1 MKCKRFWENELVLKI
16 TSLDITPLKNR
27 GLLLRVHTDEGLIG
41 YGSPMNYEHGRTVE
55 RALLDMADYL
65 VGRDPRQIEDHWQV
79 LFRSSYSRQMP
90 ILLSAL
96 SGLEMACL
104 DILGKSLGA
113 PIWRLLGGT
122 VRDRIRV
129 YSGIGGPE
137 PGQYADNARVAVERG
152 FTAVKM
158 TPFPDPVRYIDTPAV
173 ADRIVARVEATRE
186 AVGPDID
193 IAIDFHRAVSPAM
206 AKILLKELEPIR
218 PLFVEEPTHPENVD
232 ALLEITRS
240 THIPIATG
248 ERNTTRWGFREICEK
263 KAAAIL
269 QPDVRHCGG
278 IFEMKKIAALAEV
291 HYLAM
296 APHSAADAVGVV
308 AALHAMAGTPNFLI
322 QEFGGGTGE
331 GLFTEPL
338 TLEDGFVSIPEG
350 PGLGFEIDPD
360 GLEALRLRDWRL
372 RSMRRHPEDNSI
384 NDI

>member
-1 MKCKRFWENELVLKI
+1 
-16 TSLDITPLKNR
+16 
-27 GLLLRVHTDEGLIG
+27 
-41 YGSPMNYEHGRTVE
+41 
-55 RALLDMADYL
+55 
-65 VGRDPRQIEDHWQV
+65 
-79 LFRSSYSRQMP
+79 
-90 ILLSAL
+90 
-96 SGLEMACL
+96 
-104 DILGKSLGA
+104 
-113 PIWRLLGGT
+113 
-122 VRDRIRV
+122 
-129 YSGIGGPE
+129 
-137 PGQYADNARVAVERG
+137 
-152 FTAVKM
+152 
-158 TPFPDPVRYIDTPAV
+158 
-173 ADRIVARVEATRE
+173 
-186 AVGPDID
+186 
-193 IAIDFHRAVSPAM
+193 
-206 AKILLKELEPIR
+206 
-218 PLFVEEPTHPENVD
+218 VD

-269 QPDVRHCGG
+269 QPDIRHCGG
-278 IFEMKKIAALAEV
+278 ILEMKKIAALAEV

-338 TLEDGFVSIPEG
+338 TLEDGFVAIPQG

>member
-1 MKCKRFWENELVLKI
+1 MKI
-16 TSLDITPLKNR
+16 TSLDVTPLKNR
-27 GLLLRVHTDEGLIG
+27 GLLLQVHTDEGLVG

-55 RALLDMADYL
+55 RALLDMSEYL

-90 ILLSAL
+90 ILLAAL

-104 DILGKSLGA
+104 DILGKSLDA
-113 PIWRLLGGT
+113 PVWRLLGGT

-129 YSGIGGPE
+129 YCGIGGPE
-137 PGQYADNARVAVERG
+137 PGQYADNALAAVARG

-158 TPFPDPVRYIDTPAV
+158 TPFPDPVRFIDTPAMT
-173 ADRIVARVEATRE
+173 RSIIARVEKTRQ
-186 AVGPDID
+186 AVGPEVD

-206 AKILLKELEPIR
+206 AKILLKELEPIQ

-232 ALLEITRS
+232 ALLDITRS

-263 KAAAIL
+263 KAAAVL
-269 QPDVRHCGG
+269 QPDIRHCGG
-278 IFEMKKIAALAEV
+278 ILEMKKIAALAEV

-308 AALHAMAGTPNFLI
+308 ASLHAMAGTPNFLI
-322 QEFGGGTGE
+322 QEFGGGAGE

-338 TLEDGFVSIPEG
+338 KFEDGFVAIPHG
-350 PGLGFEIDPD
+350 PGLGIEIDPA
-360 GLEALRLRDWRL
+360 GLETHRLRQWRQ

>member
-1 MKCKRFWENELVLKI
+1 MKI
-16 TSLDITPLKNR
+16 TSLDVTPLKNR
-27 GLLLRVHTDEGLIG
+27 GLLLQVHTDEGLTG

-55 RALLDMADYL
+55 RALLDMSDYL
-65 VGRDPRQIEDHWQV
+65 IGRDPRQIEDHWQV

-104 DILGKSLGA
+104 DILGKSLNA

-122 VRDRIRV
+122 VRDRVRV

-137 PGQYADNARVAVERG
+137 PGQYAASATAAVARG

-158 TPFPDPVRYIDTPAV
+158 TPFPDPIRLIDTPATV
-173 ADRIVARVEATRE
+173 ERVIKRVQAVRE
-186 AVGPDID
+186 AVGTEVD

-206 AKILLKELEPIR
+206 AKILLQELEALKPM
-218 PLFVEEPTHPENVD
+218 FVEEPTHPENVD

-269 QPDVRHCGG
+269 QPDIRHCGG
-278 IFEMKKIAALAEV
+278 ILEMKKIAALAEV
-291 HYLAM
+291 HYMAM

-308 AALHAMAGTPNFLI
+308 ASLHAMAGTPNFLI
-322 QEFGGGTGE
+322 QEFGGGAGE
-331 GLFTEPL
+331 GLFTEPVAFA
-338 TLEDGFVSIPEG
+338 DGFVAIPQG
-350 PGLGFEIDPD
+350 PGLGIEIDPD
-360 GLEALRLRDWRL
+360 GLEANRQTQWRQ
-372 RSMRRHPEDNSI
+372 RNMRRHPEDNSV